1 MFFVLKLFSISL
13 SQKFSFIEL
22 LTGGKS
28 YVNRVSVSKKT
39 KMKQRACV
47 CVCCSNYKL
56 CKSNIFVQPIAATEL
71 PHIVF
76 FLIRF

>member
-47 CVCCSNYKL
+47 CVCVVVTINFAKVTYL
-56 CKSNIFVQPIAATEL
+56 FNQ
-71 PHIVF
+71 
-76 FLIRF
+76 